1 MAAIALISHQG
12 FAAVNFRKTLIKLL
26 VSEGHQVY
34 VLAPDYKY
42 EEIQSIK
49 LFGAT
54 PVYYPLSRAGLNPI
68 MDSITILRLFSI
80 LRRLKVDASFSF
92 SVKPVIFGSIAA
104 YLAGVKNKVS
114 MIEGLGYVFTDNII
128 KKYPSALE
136 FKADMPRLI
145 THAWQWIDGRVSKT
159 FLRIVVKLLYK
170 LAFRLTDRVIFLNSD
185 DIDYFTSVGVIDA
198 SRCINLGGIGV
209 DLTEWVVVPISP
221 KPLTFI
227 MVARLLKEKGIYEYI
242 EAIRLLKP
250 SYPDIRFL
258 LLGSTDLNPGSVP
271 AATLQEWVS
280 EGLVECPGHVDI
292 KPWMTKSSVFV
303 LPSYREGVPRST
315 QEAMAMGRPV
325 ITTDVA
331 GCRETVLENENGF
344 LVPVGDAL
352 SLAVAMQRF
361 IRNPDIIK
369 TMGARSRAIAEVKF
383 NAIDKDAMILA
394 QLLPCSEPENVV

>member
-12 FAAVNFRKTLIKLL
+12 FAAVNFRRTLIKLL

-34 VLAPDYKY
+34 VLAPDYKH
-42 EEIQSIK
+42 EEMQSIR

-54 PVYYPLSRAGLNPI
+54 PIYYPLSRAGLNPI
-68 MDSITILRLFSI
+68 MDLITTFRLFVI
-80 LRRLKVDASFSF
+80 LRRLKVDISFSF
-92 SVKPVIFGSIAA
+92 SVKPVIFASIAA
-104 YLAGVKNKVS
+104 YLAGVKNIVS
-114 MIEGLGYVFTDNII
+114 MIEGLGYIFTDNITT
-128 KKYPSALE
+128 KYRSTPES
-136 FKADMPRLI
+136 KADMLGLLNQAR
-145 THAWQWIDGRVSKT
+145 QWIMGRLNKK
-159 FLRIVVKLLYK
+159 FLKILVKLLYK
-170 LAFRLTDRVIFLNSD
+170 LSLRLSDRVIFLNPD
-185 DIDYFTSVGVIDA
+185 DIDYFTSLSVIEA
-198 SRCINLGGIGV
+198 SRCINIGGIGV

-227 MVARLLKEKGIYEYI
+227 MVARLLKEKGVYEYI

-250 SYPDIRFL
+250 SYPNIRFL

-292 KPWMTKSSVFV
+292 KPWVAKSSVFV

-331 GCRETVLENENGF
+331 GCRETVVENENGF
-344 LVPVGDAL
+344 LVPAGDAL

-369 TMGARSRAIAEVKF
+369 TMGARSRAIVEVKF

-394 QLLPCSEPENVV
+394 QLLPCAAPEKVV

>member
-12 FAAVNFRKTLIKLL
+12 FAAVNFRRTLIKLL

-34 VLAPDYKY
+34 VLAPDYKH
-42 EEIQSIK
+42 EEMQSIR

-54 PVYYPLSRAGLNPI
+54 PIYYPLSRAGLNPI
-68 MDSITILRLFSI
+68 MDSITTFRLFVI
-80 LRRLKVDASFSF
+80 LRRLKVDISFSF

-104 YLAGVKNKVS
+104 YLAGVKNIVS
-114 MIEGLGYVFTDNII
+114 MIEGLGYIFTDNITT
-128 KKYPSALE
+128 KYRSTPES
-136 FKADMPRLI
+136 KADMLGLLNQAR
-145 THAWQWIDGRVSKT
+145 QWIMGRLNKK
-159 FLRIVVKLLYK
+159 FLKILVKLLYK
-170 LAFRLTDRVIFLNSD
+170 LSLCLSDRVIFLNPD
-185 DIDYFTSVGVIDA
+185 DIDYFTSLSVIEA
-198 SRCINLGGIGV
+198 SRCINIGGIGV

-250 SYPDIRFL
+250 SYPNIRFL

-292 KPWMTKSSVFV
+292 KPWVAKSSVFV

-331 GCRETVLENENGF
+331 GCRETVVENENGF
-344 LVPVGDAL
+344 LVPAGDAL

-383 NAIDKDAMILA
+383 NSIDKDAMILA
-394 QLLPCSEPENVV
+394 QLLPFSEPEKLI